1 MPRKSTYTMT
11 MIPDFRNL
19 IGKSRTITLICQSF
33 LSIIICCLI
42 SDHLIG
48 RCQLFTY
55 ALNVFLAIL
64 SAGSLLL
71 RLNLFV
77 FDQQPLTMNFHLICI
92 YLTNILLFASFL
104 CAAGNTEDDL
114 GFSKLE
120 AITVLSAISWGVHLC
135 HVTSVTLL
143 SFIHP
148 DTHVFPQGT
157 YEPLLF
163 HEEFDQGEDMTFHTP
178 IRRS

>member
-1 MPRKSTYTMT
+1 MTMT
-11 MIPDFRNL
+11 PDFRNL
-19 IGKSRTITLICQSF
+19 IGKSRTITLICQAI
-33 LSIIICCLI
+33 LSIVICCMV

-48 RCQLFTY
+48 RCQLFIY
-55 ALNVFLAIL
+55 ALHAYLAIL

-77 FDQQPLTMNFHLICI
+77 FDQQPVTMNFHLVCI

-104 CAAGNTEDDL
+104 CAAGHTEDDL

-120 AITVLSAISWGVHLC
+120 VVTVISAISWGVHLC

-143 SFIHP
+143 YFFHP
-148 DTHVFPQGT
+148 DTYVLAQGT
-157 YEPLLF
+157 YETLLSQ
-163 HEEFDQGEDMTFHTP
+163 EEFEDEEIAFHTP
-178 IRRS
+178 IDLRSIPEN